1 MNKNLESLRNK
12 MNNINKITDDLQK
25 LNEARK
31 LFVDILKNED
41 IYIVASKETTKEEL
55 EDGRVKAYIVTEQA
69 GSQKNYLRIFTDN
82 EVANDFARKN
92 GAVLED
98 GREIVIKEKVEEIA
112 VQITDAFMMIGLDGI
127 LLEDGV
133 NWITISTE
141 EFLRIAYV
149 DVLDIPNRYDKDFVN
164 TVRAVH
170 DINRRK
176 YRLVAP
182 IKHYEGIKK
191 DDFLNG
197 QSKLFK
203 LNNELLIL
211 EYYDKYKVENI
222 FKDKVYW
229 LDMDIEMFYS
239 VVERAKEESVEK
251 INIVYNGIQAQ
262 ALPKDILN
270 LLKALKVQGK

>member
-1 MNKNLESLRNK
+1 MDKNLERLRNK

-182 IKHYEGIKK
+182 IKHYEGIKR
-191 DDFLNG
+191 DDFLTG

-203 LNNELLIL
+203 LNNEILIL

-251 INIVYNGIQAQ
+251 INIVYNGIQSE

>member
-25 LNEARK
+25 LSEARK

-55 EDGRVKAYIVTEQA
+55 ENGRVKAYIVTEQA

-98 GREIVIKEKVEEIA
+98 GREIVIKEGVEEIA

-149 DVLDIPNRYDKDFVN
+149 DVLDIPNRYDKNFVN

-182 IKHYEGIKK
+182 IKHYEGIKR
-191 DDFLNG
+191 DDFLTG
-197 QSKLFK
+197 KSKLFK

-251 INIVYNGIQAQ
+251 INIVYNGIEAQ